1 MFLFDGTA
9 AQSTPIIGVLLTLV
23 RAAWLA
29 LSEQH
34 NDITKILLV
43 FTI

>member
-1 MFLFDGTA
+1 MFLFDGAA
-9 AQSTPIIGVLLTLV
+9 AQSTPIIVILLTLV
-23 RAAWLA
+23 RAAWLT

-34 NDITKILLV
+34 NDIPKIFLV